1 MGPILAVDPGS
12 RRLGLAIS
20 DPGRS
25 LAFPRE
31 VVAFEKIAEAVKAV
45 KRLVAEEGVE
55 LIVVGLPL
63 SLSGREGPAVEK
75 ARDLARRLR
84 EATGVEVVE
93 WDERL
98 TTVGAARAMHE
109 GGLNSRQQRGRVD
122 QVAAALL
129 LQTYL
134 EAIRGQG

>member
-1 MGPILAVDPGS
+1 MGRILAVDPGS

-31 VVAFEKIAEAVKAV
+31 VVAFEKVTAAVKAV
-45 KRLVAEEGVE
+45 NRLVVEEGVD

-63 SLSGREGPAVEK
+63 SLTGREGPAVEK

-98 TTVGAARAMHE
+98 TTVGATRAMHE
-109 GGLNSRQQRGRVD
+109 GGLNSRQQRGKVD
-122 QVAAALL
+122 QIAAALL

-134 EAIRGQG
+134 EAVWG